1 MADDEFTVLDVLA
14 MPVDEVVPE
23 LRVALAEHHRA
34 VLVAEPGAGKT
45 TIVPLRLLN
54 EPWLG
59 DKRIVVLEPRRIAA
73 RAAAARM
80 ADLLGERVGETV
92 GFTTRDERKVSGRTR
107 IEVVTEGIL
116 TRRLQRDPE
125 LPGVGLVMF
134 DEFHERNLQ
143 ADLGLAFALETSQA
157 LREDLRIL
165 VASATIDSE
174 AVSRLLGGAPV
185 LSSEGRTYPIDIEWV
200 QRRRSDRLEAMTRS
214 AVDRLLTQSQGDI
227 LVFLSGAGI
236 IRRVESDLRGAYRGR
251 PIDIR
256 PLYGAMAAE
265 DQDAALKP
273 SPVGRRKIVLATDIA
288 ETSLTVE
295 GVTAVVDSGE
305 SRTPKFDPRSGMSK
319 LVTGAISKASADQRA
334 GRAGRMEPGRAIR
347 LWSKSDNARRKAHRS
362 AEINQVDLAGFVLE
376 SLAWG
381 CADPSELAMLDKAP
395 AGALAEANE
404 VLRLIGALDAQ
415 GHLTAIGKRLIELP
429 LHPRLGR
436 MVIAGVDAGLGWMAC
451 LMAAALEDRDVLS
464 GRPTEVPA
472 DFGLRLALLDDD
484 RRRHP
489 NADTKALR
497 SVRRRARQL
506 ADRISEP
513 QGPVD
518 GRLAGGLLIA
528 GFPDR
533 IAQARGNGNGRF
545 RLRSGTGAWVNT
557 HDVLATEELLVAAD
571 IEGDRREGRIR
582 IGAAI
587 DPSELDAFGG
597 DVERIETLRWD
608 KHRNDLLL
616 RVERRLGGIELAV
629 TESRPEPG
637 PATTAALVDRARDTR
652 LSDLGWSDSAR
663 QLQNRLGFLRHHHSA
678 NWPAVNDEALLESI
692 EDWLPG
698 FLLNASRRADLRAVD
713 MGMVLSTFVNFDQ
726 HTDLGRLA
734 PTSTTIPSGRSVKL
748 NYDTVEPPKVS
759 ARVQELYGTA
769 ETPSILDGKMAITF
783 EMLSPAG
790 RPIQVTSDLDGFWQG
805 SWAEVRK
812 EMAAKYPKHN
822 WPADPTTATP
832 AKPNER
838 PKRGR

>member
-14 MPVDEVVPE
+14 MPVDEIVPE
-23 LRVALAEHHRA
+23 LRVALAKHHRA

-116 TRRLQRDPE
+116 TRRIQRDPE

-143 ADLGLAFALETSQA
+143 ADLGLAFALETSEA

-214 AVDRLLTQSQGDI
+214 AVDRLLTQGQGDI

-236 IRRVESDLRGAYRGR
+236 IRRVESDLRGAYRDR

-381 CADPSELAMLDKAP
+381 SADPSELAMLDKAP

-404 VLRLIGALDAQ
+404 VLRLIGALDVQ

-506 ADRISEP
+506 ADRIGEP

-637 PATTAALVDRARDTR
+637 PTTTAALVDRARDTR

-734 PTSTTIPSGRSVKL
+734 PTSTTIPSGRSVNL
-748 NYDTVEPPKVS
+748 SYDTVEPPKVS

>member
-14 MPVDEVVPE
+14 MPVDEIVPE
-23 LRVALAEHHRA
+23 LRVALAKHHRA

-116 TRRLQRDPE
+116 TRRIQRDPE

-143 ADLGLAFALETSQA
+143 ADLGLAFALETSEA

-214 AVDRLLTQSQGDI
+214 AVDRLLTQGQGDI

-236 IRRVESDLRGAYRGR
+236 IRRVESDLRGAYRDR

-381 CADPSELAMLDKAP
+381 SADPSELAMLDKAP

-404 VLRLIGALDAQ
+404 VLRLIGALDVQ

-506 ADRISEP
+506 ADRIGEP

-637 PATTAALVDRARDTR
+637 PTTTAALVDRARDTR

-663 QLQNRLGFLRHHHSA
+663 QLQKRLGFLRHHHSA

-734 PTSTTIPSGRSVKL
+734 PTSTTIPSGRSVNL
-748 NYDTVEPPKVS
+748 SYDTVEPPKVS